1 MEPKKKKKNFLES
14 KKNQNEKYSWW
25 CPVNEWNE
33 WMFVHVKRKRA
44 NNNNNN
50 CLRKNNEKVYP
61 FYTLNVNVCFIFSF
75 HFFFFLV
82 VWLILFKFFFTC
94 LSLPFSFSS
103 IEKIFFE
110 VCMGGSICFSPH
122 SLHCVCKDF
131 CWRAFKMFFL
141 VFFEEEKK
149 TRNLFFSNSTI
160 GWLILGF
167 GGKRRV
173 EFFYFFF
180 ANSLKNKKQSFVYY
194 IIIIICIR
202 KNNNDS
208 HHHHHHHFNFVARI
222 FHLYTNTHTFV
233 CDGFQFS
240 SSSIMFPKYTILV
253 HLEFFSLFLILFVV
267 NYSIFF
273 FFCKPSKIVPFILHF
288 KHTDS
293 ILNEC

>member
-1 MEPKKKKKNFLES
+1 MKK
-14 KKNQNEKYSWW
+14 
-25 CPVNEWNE
+25 
-33 WMFVHVKRKRA
+33 
-44 NNNNNN
+44 
-50 CLRKNNEKVYP
+50 YP
-61 FYTLNVNVCFIFSF
+61 FYTLNVNVCSI
-75 HFFFFLV
+75 FFFLV
-82 VWLILFKFFFTC
+82 VWLILFKFFFT
-94 LSLPFSFSS
+94 SLNHFHFHWLKKYSLKFVWVDPF
-103 IEKIFFE
+103 FFPIHFI
-110 VCMGGSICFSPH
+110 VCT
-122 SLHCVCKDF
+122 DF
-131 CWRAFKMFFL
+131 CWRAFKMFFFL
-141 VFFEEEKK
+141 VFEEEKK
-149 TRNLFFSNSTI
+149 QEIFFSNSTI

-167 GGKRRV
+167 GRRRRV

-208 HHHHHHHFNFVARI
+208 HHHHHFNFVARI

-273 FFCKPSKIVPFILHF
+273 FANHPKLFHSFFISNTQILYWMNAKSMILFICKLCIQKQKKKILHADF
-288 KHTDS
+288 FLSTFSSFLSKT
-293 ILNEC
+293 ILVIPFV